1 MTVSDNGLS
10 QRDLFTSGVGN
21 LRRRH
26 FVNRALEITAWVG
39 AVVAVG
45 TLALV
50 IGSVLVKGASSLN
63 LRFLTTPTDPFG
75 TGGGISNAIIGTG
88 ILVAVATAIAVPL
101 GILIAIYTSELA
113 GPRAA
118 FTIRYVLDV
127 LNGVPTIIVGIFIFG
142 LMVVGHQQS
151 GLAGSVALTIVM
163 LPLVARSSHEVL
175 TLVPGTVREAA
186 MALGASKW
194 RTVLTVVVPTAF
206 SGMITGSLLAVARA
220 AGETAPLLFT
230 TSIFPNL
237 VQTNLAQALPNIPVT
252 IFQFSESPDPAK
264 HAQAWAAALVLI
276 AFVLLINVIARTFL
290 ARSRRQLGPG
300 GR

>member
-1 MTVSDNGLS
+1 VSDRDPS
-10 QRDLFTSGVGN
+10 PRDLLTSRAGN
-21 LRRRH
+21 LRRRR
-26 FVNRALEITAWVG
+26 FVNRALEITAWVA

-50 IGSVLVKGASSLN
+50 IGSVLVKGVSSLN
-63 LRFLTTPTDPFG
+63 LQFLTTPTDPFG
-75 TGGGISNAIIGTG
+75 KGGGISNAIIGTG
-88 ILVAVATAIAVPL
+88 ILVAVATAIAVPS

-113 GPRAA
+113 GPRPA
-118 FTIRYVLDV
+118 FIVRYVLDV

-175 TLVPGTVREAA
+175 SLVPSTVREAA

-237 VQTNLAQALPNIPVT
+237 VQTNLSQALPNIPVT

-290 ARSRRQLGPG
+290 ARSQRQLGPG

>member
-1 MTVSDNGLS
+1 L
-10 QRDLFTSGVGN
+10 TSRAGN

-26 FVNRALEITAWVG
+26 FVNSALEITAWVA
-39 AVVAVG
+39 AVIVVG
-45 TLALV
+45 TLAFV
-50 IGSVLVKGASSLN
+50 IGSVLVRGFGSLN

-75 TGGGISNAIIGTG
+75 KGGGISNAIIGTG
-88 ILVAVATAIAVPL
+88 ILVAVATSIAVPL
-101 GILIAIYTSELA
+101 GIMIAIYTSELA
-113 GPRAA
+113 GPRLS
-118 FTIRYVLDV
+118 FIIRYVLDV

-151 GLAGSVALTIVM
+151 GLAGSVALSIVM
-163 LPLVARSSHEVL
+163 MPLVARSSHEVL
-175 TLVPGTVREAA
+175 SLVPGTVREAA

-230 TSIFPNL
+230 SSIFPNL
-237 VQTNLAQALPNIPVT
+237 VQTDLSQALPNIPVT
-252 IFQFSESPDPAK
+252 IFQFSESPDPVK

-290 ARSRRQLGPG
+290 TRSRRQLRPG
-300 GR
+300 G

>member
-1 MTVSDNGLS
+1 MSDSAFS
-10 QRDLFTSGVGN
+10 QRDLLSSRSGN

-26 FVNRALEITAWVG
+26 FVNRFFEVIAWLA
-39 AVVAVG
+39 AVVAVA
-45 TLALV
+45 TLCVV
-50 IGSVLVKGASSLN
+50 IGSVLVKGVSSLT
-63 LRFLTTPTDPFG
+63 LKFLTTPTDPFG
-75 TGGGISNAIIGTG
+75 TGGGISNAIVGTG
-88 ILVAVATAIAVPL
+88 ILVAVATAMAVPL

-118 FTIRYVLDV
+118 FVIRYILDV
-127 LNGVPTIIVGIFIFG
+127 LNGIPTIIVGIFIFG

-151 GLAGSVALTIVM
+151 GLAASVALMIVM

-175 TLVPGTVREAA
+175 SLVPGTVREAA
-186 MALGASKW
+186 MALGASRW
-194 RTVLTVVVPTAF
+194 RTVLTVIVPTAF

-230 TSIFPNL
+230 SSIFPNL
-237 VQTNLAQALPNIPVT
+237 MQTNLSQALPNIPVT

-276 AFVLLINVIARTFL
+276 AFVLLINVIARSFL
-290 ARSRRQLGPG
+290 GRSRRQLGPS
-300 GR
+300 R